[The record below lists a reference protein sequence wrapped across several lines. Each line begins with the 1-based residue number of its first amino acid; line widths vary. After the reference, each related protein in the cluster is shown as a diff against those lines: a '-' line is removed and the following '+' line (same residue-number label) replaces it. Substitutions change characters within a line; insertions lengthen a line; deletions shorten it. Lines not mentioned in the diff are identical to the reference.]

1 MILDTTFLI
10 DLLQNQVEATE
21 KLKLLQAKNIPISIT
36 TPSIVEIWTGL
47 HYTKKTET
55 EKKKILD
62 VLESQIVHN
71 LDKESAEK
79 AGEINGSLIKKGEQI
94 EIIDSMIAGI
104 ASKNN
109 EPVLTRNIKHF
120 GKIKE
125 IKVET
130 Y

>member
-10 DLLQNQVEATE
+10 DLLQNKIEATE
-21 KLKLLQAKNIPISIT
+21 KLRLLQTKNIPISIAT
-36 TPSIVEIWTGL
+36 SSIVEIWTGL
-47 HYTKKTET
+47 YYTKKTEI

-62 VLESQIVHN
+62 VLESQIIHN

-79 AGEINGSLIKKGEQI
+79 AGEINGALIKTGQQI

-104 ASKNN
+104 AYKNN
-109 EPVLTRNIKHF
+109 EPILTRNIKHF
-120 GKIKE
+120 NKIKE
-125 IKVET
+125 VKIEV